1 MYTGEIVT
9 LICEIE
15 PQRGWTYKWYKDN
28 SFEPVATS
36 VKNTNTINNT
46 ADSDEGQYWCQG
58 ERRDRP
64 TASQPSEKVHLYIK
78 SKEINNQGF

>member
-1 MYTGEIVT
+1 MYTGENVT

-36 VKNTNTINNT
+36 VTNTTTINNT

-64 TASQPSEKVHLYIK
+64 TASQRSNEANIQVKG
-78 SKEINNQGF
+78 E